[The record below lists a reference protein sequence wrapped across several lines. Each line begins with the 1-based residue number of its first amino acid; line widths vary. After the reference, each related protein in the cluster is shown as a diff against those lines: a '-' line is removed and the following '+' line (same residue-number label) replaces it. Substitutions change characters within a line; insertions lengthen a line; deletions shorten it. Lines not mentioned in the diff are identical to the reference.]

1 MAVNPEKVNVRAFSI
16 VLGDQIEIGGAIYE
30 VVDRRWTAFDELVFR
45 LRLHDRIEGRES
57 LKDVDAVLVLPETTS
72 VVIGTK

>member
-1 MAVNPEKVNVRAFSI
+1 MSVNPEKVNTRAFSI

-30 VVDRRWTAFDELVFR
+30 VVDRHMNALDEQVFR

-57 LKDVDAVLVLPETTS
+57 LNDIDAVLVLPETTA
-72 VVIGTK
+72 VVIRTK

>member
-30 VVDRRWTAFDELVFR
+30 VVNTHVNDFDELVFQ

-57 LKDVDAVLVLPETTS
+57 LNDIDAWLVLPKTTS

>member
-1 MAVNPEKVNVRAFSI
+1 MAVNPEQVNMRAVSI
-16 VLGDQIEIGGAIYE
+16 ILGDQIKIGGAIYE
-30 VVDRRWTAFDELVFR
+30 VVDRHVNALDELVFR

-57 LKDVDAVLVLPETTS
+57 LNDVDAVLVLPKTTS